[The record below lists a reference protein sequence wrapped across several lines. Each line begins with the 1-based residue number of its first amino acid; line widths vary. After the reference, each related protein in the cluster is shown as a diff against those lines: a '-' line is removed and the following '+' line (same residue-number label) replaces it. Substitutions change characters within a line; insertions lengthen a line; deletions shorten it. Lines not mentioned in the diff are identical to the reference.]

1 MMKNTYTR
9 VLSTKQVN
17 VLAKEAKRVQYIV
30 NKVRVFHPSS
40 VDAITVLDNEDNAL
54 VFKALRVNRDT
65 WIVTFS
71 KTYWQSPE
79 DAVLAQGI

>member
-30 NKVRVFHPSS
+30 NKVRVFHTSS

-54 VFKALRVNRDT
+54 VFKALRVNRVT

-79 DAVLAQGI
+79 DAVLAQGV